1 MLKSLYAKNYALIDE
16 IRVEFN
22 SGLNIITG
30 ETGAGKSILLGAL
43 SAILGERLSKDIIRS
58 GAEKVVIEGE
68 FHIPLSDDYADF
80 LRKHD
85 LESND
90 DEIIVRREINVSGKS
105 RCFINDSPVSLE
117 LLQSMGDLLVDLHGQ
132 HQHQLLLQVPRHVRY
147 LDDFAHLAEQQVH
160 LNENYHRLVSLAK
173 QLQNLLNREEE
184 LKKSKDYLEFQFSE
198 IAALDPQFDEDET
211 LKEEEGILR
220 NAELLAERTGALFQ
234 RLYEGEGSVSEVLDK
249 ALNDL
254 AYLSQID
261 KSFIGLQSECENA
274 KIAVDEIATALQN
287 YCGAIDFDTN
297 RLESIRQR
305 LALLSGLKKKYGGT
319 IAAMLEHKTK
329 AAQELGLIENL
340 QGEIDRLSAQIEIE
354 RTTLRQLSLDVS
366 RIRASAAQQLSQKVV
381 DELARLGMPNANFKV
396 LQEYKNAT
404 RQSQFVVIE
413 GQHVQVTPNGIDQVE
428 FLISANPG
436 EGPKPLAKIA
446 SGGEIS
452 RVMLALKT
460 LLAEAD
466 KVPVLIFD
474 EIDLGIS
481 GRIAQAVGRS
491 LRKLA
496 QSHQV
501 ICITHLPQIASMAD
515 HHYLVEKLA
524 GRTETFTTIRKLAEP
539 ERTEQIARLFGGEV
553 VTQAHLLSAAEL
565 IKEAEGATLGSN

>member
-1 MLKSLYAKNYALIDE
+1 MLKSLFAKNYALIDE

-132 HQHQLLLQVPRHVRY
+132 HQHQLLLQVPRHIRY